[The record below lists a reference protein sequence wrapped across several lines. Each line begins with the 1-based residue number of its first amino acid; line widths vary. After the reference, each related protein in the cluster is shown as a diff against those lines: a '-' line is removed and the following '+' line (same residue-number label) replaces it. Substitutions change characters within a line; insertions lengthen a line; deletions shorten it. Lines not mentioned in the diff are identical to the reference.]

1 MGKQRRKQMR
11 RRGADAKV
19 QKRRAGADARIKKL
33 AKALKISTVQVWR
46 LAKRGMPTSSAAAAR
61 AWRDENV
68 QTKTGAVLAENQRLR
83 SAQARMAEIQVR
95 RMTGELVELAE
106 VETSIVESMVLIRS
120 TLEGVAA
127 RCAPQLA
134 TMTDPAEIRLYLL
147 NENRDALRSSTD
159 RLEARWRMDTS
170 GERAAP
176 QADPKPVE
184 VGGGKPAV
192 PRRKR
197 RARSVS

>member
-1 MGKQRRKQMR
+1 MGKQRRKQTR

-19 QKRRAGADARIKKL
+19 RRAGADARIKQI

-46 LAKRGMPTSSAAAAR
+46 LSKRGMPTSSAAAAR

-159 RLEARWRMDTS
+159 RLEARWRMDAG

-176 QADPKPVE
+176 KADPKPVE
-184 VGGGKPAV
+184 VGGRKQAV
-192 PRRKR
+192 SRRKR